1 MITPQSQS
9 NAPAFIPESTARNLR
24 WTLLVAAI
32 LLLVGLV
39 APMMTISKFVLVT
52 NSFSVLSG
60 VLELFKNG
68 QFLLFLIV
76 AGFSIVLPFLKI
88 GVLFA
93 LMSKKAQQSEKLNR
107 YLQLMHEYGRW
118 AMLDVMVVAVLI
130 VAVKLGAIVSVEI
143 HYGLIVFGAAVL
155 LIMLV
160 TRRVVQLTDGNGNE
174 DSLSDPKC

>member
-1 MITPQSQS
+1 MNTPLTQT
-9 NAPAFIPESTARNLR
+9 NAPVFIPQRTARKLR
-24 WTLLVAAI
+24 WTLLVASI
-32 LLLVGLV
+32 LLIVGLV
-39 APMMTISKFVLVT
+39 APIMTISKFVLVT
-52 NSFSVLSG
+52 SSFSILSG
-60 VLELFKNG
+60 VLELLSNG
-68 QFLLFLIV
+68 QFLLFLVV

-118 AMLDVMVVAVLI
+118 AMLDVMVVAILI

-160 TRRVVQLTDGNGNE
+160 TRRVVQLTDGNGSVG
-174 DSLSDPKC
+174 SLSDPKS